1 MTRVDWASHPAVR
14 KIDIRKL
21 SVLMALI
28 NQSEGKSFSEMIPSI
43 IEANKHLTAM
53 GLAFTNDEIKLIFD
67 VMKKDMSEEEMQQ
80 FNKLPAG
87 NRIRHKTASF
97 QICNN
102 DSTLSF

>member
-53 GLAFTNDEIKLIFD
+53 GLAFTTLPKFTNDEIKLIFD

-80 FNKLPAG
+80 FNKLRSLMNLP
-87 NRIRHKTASF
+87 TW
-97 QICNN
+97 
-102 DSTLSF
+102 L

>member
-67 VMKKDMSEEEMQQ
+67 VMKKDIIDGVTLMPHKVIYD
-80 FNKLPAG
+80 FNPM
-87 NRIRHKTASF
+87 RF
-97 QICNN
+97 
-102 DSTLSF
+102 